1 MKLIAAT
8 IALALTGCATQ
19 DYQLYAR
26 TQADIA
32 TAQSKAD
39 IARYQALADIAKQG
53 DTAAKI
59 AAVMTLQNSG
69 PQTHQQ
75 QHINPP
81 KSPADIAF
89 QWASLIVPT
98 ASTLMSNVYTVRSQ
112 TNLGITQSN
121 NATALGVAQSNN
133 ATITATNTANAFAA
147 VANTTA
153 TGMTSIATAGFASN
167 TAIAGKIQA
176 PQPNIT
182 LSGTGVIG
190 NGTYTQTTMSGTGV
204 LGTGTYT
211 TDNRPTDNHAVS
223 TTTSTSTS
231 SSTSSS
237 LTCTTGPC

>member
-1 MKLIAAT
+1 MKSIALIAAV
-8 IALALTGCATQ
+8 ALTGCATQ
-19 DYQLYAR
+19 DYKLYAESQIAIA
-26 TQADIA
+26 QA
-32 TAQSKAD
+32 KAS
-39 IARYQALADIAKQG
+39 ADIAKYQ
-53 DTAAKI
+53 ALSKI
-59 AAVMTLQNSG
+59 AESGDATSKVAAVLSLQMNG
-69 PQTHQQ
+69 AAPQQ
-75 QHINPP
+75 QQQINAPR
-81 KSPADIAF
+81 SFGDHAF
-89 QWASLIVPT
+89 QWASLLIPT
-98 ASTLMSNVYTVRSQ
+98 TSTLMSNIYTVKSQ

-133 ATITATNTANAFAA
+133 ATATATNTANAF
-147 VANTTA
+147 VAT
-153 TGMTSIATAGFASN
+153 ATAGFTSN

-223 TTTSTSTS
+223 TSTS

>member
-1 MKLIAAT
+1 MKR
-8 IALALTGCATQ
+8 IALTVIAVSLVGCATQ
-19 DYQLYAR
+19 DYQLYAKA
-26 TQADIA
+26 QADIA

-59 AAVMTLQNSG
+59 AAVMTLQNNG
-69 PQTHQQ
+69 PQAKQQ
-75 QHINPP
+75 QQINAPR
-81 KSPADIAF
+81 SAADVAF

-98 ASTLMSNVYTVRSQ
+98 TSTLMSNIYTVRSQ

-133 ATITATNTANAFAA
+133 ATLTATNTANAF
-147 VANTTA
+147 VAT
-153 TGMTSIATAGFASN
+153 ATAGFTSN
-167 TAIAGKIQA
+167 SAIAGKIQA

-223 TTTSTSTS
+223 TSTS
-231 SSTSSS
+231 SSTS

>member
-1 MKLIAAT
+1 MKRIALIAAV
-8 IALALTGCATQ
+8 ALTGCATQ
-19 DYQLYAR
+19 DYQLYAKA
-26 TQADIA
+26 QADIA

-59 AAVMTLQNSG
+59 AAVMTLQNNG
-69 PQTHQQ
+69 PQTKQPQQ
-75 QHINPP
+75 VNAPR
-81 KSPADIAF
+81 SPADIAF

-98 ASTLMSNVYTVRSQ
+98 ASTLVSNVYTVRSQ

-121 NATALGVAQSNN
+121 NATALGVAQSTN
-133 ATITATNTANAFAA
+133 AMTTATNTANAF
-147 VANTTA
+147 VAT
-153 TGMTSIATAGFASN
+153 ATAGFNAN

-211 TDNRPTDNHAVS
+211 TDNRPTDNH
-223 TTTSTSTS
+223 STSTTS
-231 SSTSSS
+231 STSTSSS